1 MNFIILLI
9 ARVGFEGDP
18 VSPLY
23 IDGAILNIMVSYGL
37 FLIVVIQ
44 LISILLG
51 DKSPIAV
58 RVRLI
63 TDIYELSG
71 EII

>member
-1 MNFIILLI
+1 
-9 ARVGFEGDP
+9 
-18 VSPLY
+18 
-23 IDGAILNIMVSYGL
+23 MVSYGL